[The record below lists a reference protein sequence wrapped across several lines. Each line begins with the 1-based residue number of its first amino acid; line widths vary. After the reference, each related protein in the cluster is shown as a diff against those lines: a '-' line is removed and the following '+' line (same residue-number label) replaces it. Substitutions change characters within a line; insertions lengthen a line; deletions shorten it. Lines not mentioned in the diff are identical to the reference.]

1 MTAALALRRSACLK
15 AHLGF
20 LGSRTTS
27 TEAPL
32 LRGNQSSGAPRRRIC
47 THSSARSQRR
57 RDARERLEGRGV
69 LVAVARRQREGDD
82 VDARRRLRDEL
93 FFLEQLHDHGVAE
106 AEADGGQGV
115 PPERLEEPVVPPA
128 PRDGPQRPLPVEGLE
143 HDARVV
149 REPSDDRRV
158 DHDPVP
164 EAARL
169 GQVDERPQVR
179 QGGPVADQRLEGRE
193 RAAGVGRVPEHGGQR
208 VDVGRRHAERAEVA
222 VQRLGRHL
230 LQLVDQHAARREARR
245 VRRGVDAA
253 RPRQQ
258 LRQHGA
264 RVDLDA
270 HVVRGQADALHE
282 RDHGRQGLR
291 LRRGAVDA
299 PDVHVPPAT
308 ASRSFAS
315 VPPPRPPSSGRRA
328 AGAPRRMMS
337 TRRSTGSAPAAVP
350 SWSARSASTA
360 GSRTT

>member
-128 PRDGPQRPLPVEGLE
+128 PRDGPQRPLAVEGLE

-169 GQVDERPQVR
+169 GQVC
-179 QGGPVADQRLEGRE
+179 
-193 RAAGVGRVPEHGGQR
+193 
-208 VDVGRRHAERAEVA
+208 
-222 VQRLGRHL
+222 L
-230 LQLVDQHAARREARR
+230 LYTSPS
-245 VRRGVDAA
+245 
-253 RPRQQ
+253 PR
-258 LRQHGA
+258 
-264 RVDLDA
+264 D
-270 HVVRGQADALHE
+270 
-282 RDHGRQGLR
+282 
-291 LRRGAVDA
+291 
-299 PDVHVPPAT
+299 
-308 ASRSFAS
+308 
-315 VPPPRPPSSGRRA
+315 
-328 AGAPRRMMS
+328 
-337 TRRSTGSAPAAVP
+337 
-350 SWSARSASTA
+350 
-360 GSRTT
+360 